1 MPELKDLE
9 KGDLK
14 ETIKILKLK
23 LNEMYDKGR
32 EEEQLT
38 AIKNYLHQQDI
49 NDNEDGYK
57 PIFSLIFF

>member
-23 LNEMYDKGR
+23 LNKMYDKGR

-49 NDNEDGYK
+49 NDNEDDLLK
-57 PIFSLIFF
+57 DW